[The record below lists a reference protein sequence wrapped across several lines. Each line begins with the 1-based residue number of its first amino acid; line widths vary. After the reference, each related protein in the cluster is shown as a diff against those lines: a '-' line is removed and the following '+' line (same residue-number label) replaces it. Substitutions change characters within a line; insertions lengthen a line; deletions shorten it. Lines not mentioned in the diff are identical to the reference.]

1 MLPDDDVVLF
11 GVADNRFAAAV
22 LWLLRLHGHQQ
33 LSLMDGGRSAH
44 PDDVLQLPPT
54 DQVHV
59 IRVEGTHGLPYENS
73 DAVARLTLADAP
85 S

>member
-1 MLPDDDVVLF
+1 
-11 GVADNRFAAAV
+11 
-22 LWLLRLHGHQQ
+22 
-33 LSLMDGGRSAH
+33 MDGGRSAH

-59 IRVEGTHGLPYENS
+59 IRVEGTHGLPYENP